1 MRFLFIWLILYFLPI
16 AYLLHAPANAQAE
29 KGAQAEKEAQANTQ
43 DIHQKQTHKR
53 IVSLSMC
60 ADPYLMAFAEP
71 SQILALSPQSRDPS
85 LSAFTEEAAAWPA
98 STGRME
104 DILKLAP
111 DLLIISAYS
120 SATMRA
126 LIESFGIQV
135 IVLDAAQNYA
145 AARQEILE
153 LGELIGRSTQ
163 AQAYLTQLDRQLAA
177 TQTDIEKDTAIDK
190 ARPPIRY
197 LNYQRRGLTIGMGHI
212 IDDIITLA
220 GGVNLGRQIGKS
232 IGPMNLE
239 TVIRMQPD
247 FLITES
253 EQQKPID
260 RGSEILT
267 HPALTVFFP
276 AEKQIFLPTQLLVC
290 AGATTPQAVAHIK
303 AEIKAKKRAK

>member
-1 MRFLFIWLILYFLPI
+1 MRFLFIGLILYLLP
-16 AYLLHAPANAQAE
+16 APISAQAE
-29 KGAQAEKEAQANTQ
+29 KGAQAETQ
-43 DIHQKQTHKR
+43 PHKR

-71 SQILALSPQSRDPS
+71 SQILALSPQSRDPN
-85 LSAFTEEAAAWPA
+85 LSAFAREAATWPA

-104 DILKLAP
+104 DILTLAP

-120 SATMRA
+120 SARLRA

-145 AARQEILE
+145 AARQEILK
-153 LGELIGRSTQ
+153 LGEFIGRATQ
-163 AQAYLTQLDRQLAA
+163 AQAYLTQLDRQLNEAQ
-177 TQTDIEKDTAIDK
+177 TDTDTDIEKDKT
-190 ARPPIRY
+190 RPPIRY
-197 LNYQRRGLTIGMGHI
+197 LNYQRRGLTTGTGHI

-220 GGVNLGRQIGKS
+220 GGVNLGREIGRP

-253 EQQKPID
+253 ENQKPID
-260 RGSEILT
+260 RGSEIPT
-267 HPALTVFFP
+267 HPALTIFFP

-303 AEIKAKKRAK
+303 ATVKAKAR

>member
-1 MRFLFIWLILYFLPI
+1 
-16 AYLLHAPANAQAE
+16 
-29 KGAQAEKEAQANTQ
+29 
-43 DIHQKQTHKR
+43 
-53 IVSLSMC
+53 
-60 ADPYLMAFAEP
+60 MAFAEP

-85 LSAFTEEAAAWPA
+85 LSAFVEEAAAWPA

-153 LGELIGRSTQ
+153 LGELIGRATQ
-163 AQAYLTQLDRQLAA
+163 AQAYLTQLDHQLARVQRQTEA
-177 TQTDIEKDTAIDK
+177 QIEKETQTDTAIDK
-190 ARPPIRY
+190 TRPPIRY

-253 EQQKPID
+253 EEQKPID

-303 AEIKAKKRAK
+303 AEVKAKKRAR

>member
-1 MRFLFIWLILYFLPI
+1 MRFLFIWLILC
-16 AYLLHAPANAQAE
+16 LLHAPANAQAE
-29 KGAQAEKEAQANTQ
+29 KGAQAET
-43 DIHQKQTHKR
+43 QTHKR

-85 LSAFTEEAAAWPA
+85 LSAFAREAAAWPA

-104 DILKLAP
+104 DILTLAP

-120 SATMRA
+120 SAALRA
-126 LIESFGIQV
+126 LMESFGIQV

-145 AARQEILE
+145 AARQEILK
-153 LGELIGRSTQ
+153 LGELIGRPTQ

-177 TQTDIEKDTAIDK
+177 TQTDIEKDK

-197 LNYQRRGLTIGMGHI
+197 LNYQRRGLTTGTGHI

-220 GGVNLGRQIGKS
+220 GGVNLGRQIGKP

-253 EQQKPID
+253 EHQKPID

-303 AEIKAKKRAK
+303 AEVKAKAR

>member
-1 MRFLFIWLILYFLPI
+1 MTGQSMRFLFIGLILYLLP
-16 AYLLHAPANAQAE
+16 APIHAQAE
-29 KGAQAEKEAQANTQ
+29 TQ
-43 DIHQKQTHKR
+43 PHKR

-71 SQILALSPQSRDPS
+71 SQILALSPQSRDPN
-85 LSAFTEEAAAWPA
+85 LSAFAREAAAWPA

-104 DILKLAP
+104 DILTLAP

-120 SATMRA
+120 SARLRA

-145 AARQEILE
+145 AARQEILK
-153 LGELIGRSTQ
+153 LGEFIGRATQ
-163 AQAYLTQLDRQLAA
+163 AQAYLTQLDRQLNEAQ
-177 TQTDIEKDTAIDK
+177 TDTDIEKDKT
-190 ARPPIRY
+190 RPPIRY
-197 LNYQRRGLTIGMGHI
+197 LNYQRRGLTTGTGHI

-220 GGVNLGRQIGKS
+220 GGVNLGREIGRP

-253 EQQKPID
+253 ENQKPID

-267 HPALTVFFP
+267 HPALTIFFP

-303 AEIKAKKRAK
+303 ATVKAKAR